1 MRRHDIFVK
10 CVQDAQIL
18 FAVQT
23 LLNLAPG
30 FMQHRGNKTRQMRSQ
45 AKQGKSG
52 KLRFSE
58 GREQDKNATNTETIT
73 VCTKITIVLILLHV
87 LLLYI
92 RLISGNQE
100 KRQKPPTH
108 PKARGLSVGRKEALV
123 VGELKTF
130 PGRRQVQRLNI
141 LFPAPACLP
150 GAFLL

>member
-1 MRRHDIFVK
+1 
-10 CVQDAQIL
+10 
-18 FAVQT
+18 
-23 LLNLAPG
+23 
-30 FMQHRGNKTRQMRSQ
+30 MRSP

-58 GREQDKNATNTETIT
+58 EREQYKSTTNTEAIT

-92 RLISGNQE
+92 GLISGNQE

-108 PKARGLSVGRKEALV
+108 PRAHGLSTGRKEALRV
-123 VGELKTF
+123 RELKTF
-130 PGRRQVQRLNI
+130 PGRRQVQRLNVM
-141 LFPAPACLP
+141 FSAPACLP